1 MLSPTETGS
10 TFTPEYAEKSD
21 LMTAPPGFLI
31 VGTPRSGTTL
41 VQRLASEHPDCSVP
55 PETHFFV
62 HFYPHLVKTGVT
74 FPIDDFALRKCLE
87 DYSKLPTSAGLSLRP
102 DELLNDY
109 PEAGTRPLTLFGA
122 IVRHLAAPSQY
133 VGEKTPDHLF
143 WWRPLTRADEQLK
156 FVWVVRDPRGV
167 VASSLKV
174 PWGMNSPSLLA
185 QRWSLDIRALRK
197 AQRVL
202 GPNRLSVVRFED
214 VVHDPARQR
223 ASIWQFLDLPTGVS
237 SRQVDESMLR
247 KPREE
252 WKGLVAGPISE
263 TRSAAW
269 QEELPTELSQLV
281 ESICQRE
288 MLDFGYDTRTAM
300 RSRLTRADKLKAV
313 YHRAHRIRKQAWINS
328 QKL

>member
-1 MLSPTETGS
+1 
-10 TFTPEYAEKSD
+10 
-21 LMTAPPGFLI
+21 MTRPLGFLI

-41 VQRLASEHPDCSVP
+41 VQRLASEHPDCSIP

-62 HFYPHLVKTGVT
+62 HFYPHLVRSGLT
-74 FPIDDFALRKCLE
+74 FPLDARALRKCLE

-102 DELLNDY
+102 EQLLNDY
-109 PEAGTRPLTLFGA
+109 PEAGTRPLTLFA
-122 IVRHLAAPSQY
+122 SIVRHLAAPSQR
-133 VGEKTPDHLF
+133 VGEKTPDHLL
-143 WWRPLTRADEQLK
+143 WWKPLTRADDRLQ
-156 FVWVVRDPRGV
+156 FIWVVRDPRGV

-185 QRWSLDIRALRK
+185 QRWRQDIGALRRARRAL
-197 AQRVL
+197 
-202 GPNRLSVVRFED
+202 GPHRLSVVRFED
-214 VVHDPARQR
+214 VVHDPAAQR
-223 ASIWQFLDLPTGVS
+223 ASMWQFLDLPTGVA

-263 TRSAAW
+263 ARSAAW
-269 QEELPTELSQLV
+269 QEELPTETSRLV

-288 MLDFGYDTRTAM
+288 MVDFGYDIRAAK
-300 RSRLTRADKLKAV
+300 RSRLTQADMLKAA
-313 YHRAHRIRKQAWINS
+313 YHRASRIRKQAWIDS